1 MALRVAQNVN
11 RANIRHPGALPYN
24 DPVDFLF
31 TPWRYTYVTEVDKA
45 KRQGIPDELSAWPGD
60 EGCVFCNMI
69 AAVDYAIE
77 HGMARE
83 DAERA
88 AGIVHRTAR
97 NFVCLNRFPYTSGHL
112 MVVPY
117 EHQSSLA
124 AVEPATAH
132 EMMDLAQRTETIL
145 AAAYHPDGFNIGLNL
160 GRSAGAGVAG
170 HLHLHALP
178 RWTGDTNFLTTIG
191 ETRILPEDLSITWQR
206 LRPAFAGSASDS
218 ANRATS

>member
-1 MALRVAQNVN
+1 M
-11 RANIRHPGALPYN
+11 
-24 DPVDFLF
+24 DFLF
-31 TPWRYTYVTEVDKA
+31 TPWRYTYVSEVDKK
-45 KRQGIPDELSAWPGD
+45 KRQGIPEELSAWPGD
-60 EGCVFCNMI
+60 TGCVFCNMI

-77 HGMARE
+77 HGMPRE
-83 DAERA
+83 VAERA
-88 AGIVHRTAR
+88 AGILVRAPH

-124 AVEPATAH
+124 VVSVATAH
-132 EMMDLAQRTETIL
+132 EMMDLAQRAETIL
-145 AAAYHPDGFNIGLNL
+145 SAAYSPDGFNIGFNL

-191 ETRILPEDLSITWQR
+191 ETRLLPEDLSISWQR
-206 LRPAFAGSASDS
+206 LRPAFASS
-218 ANRATS
+218 